1 MTSAIPPSTP
11 TATALARAI
20 ATLGRA
26 RALRWVALVGL
37 YCALPAAL
45 FLPRALRGTATF
57 FNHGDAIEQSYP
69 WAVTI
74 ARALHAGHLPL
85 WNAHSQGGT
94 SFVGEIQSGAFYPVT
109 WIFAWLFG
117 SPAGIDLVALELWVI
132 AHFTI
137 AMLGMHWLA
146 RELGGS
152 RSGAILAA
160 TTFALLGPVLFRA
173 SAQVGIFFGL
183 AWMPAAF
190 ALAWRFLRGGS
201 PLYCL
206 AAGAVVATQV
216 NAGHIQPAFH
226 TLLLIGSL
234 AGLQLWRSPHAT
246 TLYRFL
252 LGALLGAVGVAVVAG
267 PQVWLG
273 VEYLGDVYRW
283 IGTGEPIASWERLP
297 LRAFITLYIVTPL
310 ATLSVFDP
318 WRFAADDANSLFLG
332 LPLLGVL
339 ALGLWA
345 ARMRLETVPPYR
357 QLRPWLAAVGIGG
370 LVLSLG
376 AYTLLPLGI
385 YFLPLGTAVRSLGR
399 YVILFH
405 FVACIVLVFV
415 VDHGLRSGLVRDRL
429 RAWPLWVLV
438 LVVLHGVG
446 WSFYKGS
453 PVPKPVAY
461 QALLLGGLLVVARWR
476 ADASIAA
483 LAGSVLFCAWLVRD
497 FAQRPADPMRS
508 PVASSFAVDATV
520 RRVLQD
526 PAPLRVLIDDS
537 AKLPANY
544 GIVAGIHTKMGH
556 GATYYRPYFDF
567 IRQDWTLESKVNDA
581 LAVGWVLA
589 RRDLPLPLE
598 IVDPVTGMRLYR
610 RPTAWPRAWLASA
623 MPALARG
630 EGVAEAVRWDEYSS
644 ARLRLRVSAP
654 APDTLIL
661 SEIAYPGWVA
671 TVNGAPVAIGR
682 TATIG
687 PAAIFR
693 SIPIP
698 AGTSTVELRYRPFAR
713 VPLPIPEALGG

>member
-1 MTSAIPPSTP
+1 VTSAVPASTP
-11 TATALARAI
+11 TASAYARAV
-20 ATLGRA
+20 ATLERS
-26 RALRWVALVGL
+26 RVLRRVALVGL
-37 YCALPAAL
+37 YCALPAVL

-109 WIFAWLFG
+109 WALAWLFG
-117 SPAGIDLVALELWVI
+117 SPAGIDLVALECWVI
-132 AHFTI
+132 VHFAI

-152 RSGAILAA
+152 RTSAIIAA
-160 TTFALLGPVLFRA
+160 MAFALLGPVLFRA

-201 PLYCL
+201 PLNCL

-234 AGLQLWRSPHAT
+234 AGLQLWRNPRGT
-246 TLYRFL
+246 TVYRFL
-252 LGALLGAVGVAVVAG
+252 QGALLGTVGVLVVAG
-267 PQVWLG
+267 PQLWLG
-273 VEYLGDVYRW
+273 IEYLGNVYRW
-283 IGTGEPIASWERLP
+283 IGTDEPIASWQRLP
-297 LRAFITLYIVTPL
+297 LRAFLTIYIVTPL

-332 LPLLGVL
+332 LPLLGVF

-345 ARMRLETVPPYR
+345 GQTRLRTEATYR
-357 QLRPWLAAVGIGG
+357 QLRPWLAAAGIGG
-370 LVLSLG
+370 LILSLG
-376 AYTLLPLGI
+376 GYTLLPLGI

-405 FVACIVLVFV
+405 FVACILLVFV
-415 VDHGLRSGLVRDRL
+415 VDHGVRSGLIRDRL

-438 LVVLHGVG
+438 LIVLHGIG

-453 PVPKPVAY
+453 PVPQPVAY

-476 ADASIAA
+476 VDASIAA

-497 FAQRPADPMRS
+497 LAQHPTDPVRN
-508 PVASSFAVDATV
+508 PVAASFVVDATV

-526 PAPLRVLIDDS
+526 PAPLRVLIDES

-544 GIVAGIHTKMGH
+544 GIVTGIHTKMGH

-567 IRQDWTLESKVNDA
+567 IRKDWTLESKVNDA

-598 IVDPVTGMRLYR
+598 TVDPVTGMRLYR
-610 RPTAWPRAWLASA
+610 RPSAWPRAWLASA
-623 MPALARG
+623 MPDLARG
-630 EGVAEAVRWDEYSS
+630 EPVADAVRWDEYSS

-661 SEIAYPGWVA
+661 AEVAYPGWVA
-671 TVNGAPVAIGR
+671 TVNGEPVPIGR
-682 TATIG
+682 AATIG

-693 SIPIP
+693 SIAVP
-698 AGTSTVELRYRPFAR
+698 AGTSSVELRYRPFAR